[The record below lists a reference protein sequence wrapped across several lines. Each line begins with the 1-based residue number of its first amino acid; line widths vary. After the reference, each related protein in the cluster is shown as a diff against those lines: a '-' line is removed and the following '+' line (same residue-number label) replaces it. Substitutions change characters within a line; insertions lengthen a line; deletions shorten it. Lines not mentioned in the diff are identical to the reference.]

1 MSPGIRE
8 TKFRFEQQAQGS
20 QHPPLSEERSTP
32 LSTAEPGQPMPYKPE
47 YPPRGEWVLGVQDPY
62 YGHRFSRSAV
72 ASPLGGRLP
81 PTRPRSP
88 SRRFLG

>member
-32 LSTAEPGQPMPYKPE
+32 PSSAEPGFGLTLTYGLIG
-47 YPPRGEWVLGVQDPY
+47 RAGEI
-62 YGHRFSRSAV
+62 
-72 ASPLGGRLP
+72 
-81 PTRPRSP
+81 
-88 SRRFLG
+88 

>member
-32 LSTAEPGQPMPYKPE
+32 LSTAEP
-47 YPPRGEWVLGVQDPY
+47 
-62 YGHRFSRSAV
+62 RFGLTLTCGFICRA
-72 ASPLGGRLP
+72 AEI
-81 PTRPRSP
+81 
-88 SRRFLG
+88 